1 MISDLRL
8 DLERKLE
15 NNNKRLQELNDHLKT
30 NIVYQ
35 MNERKDNAQLRNKVE
50 LLEKKVTEVEISR
63 NKFEQY
69 IIFIFSIRPGITY
82 FLIIS
87 VYTYSILAALEISCK
102 VYQNL
107 KMRAFNKYFSF
118 TLYKG

>member
-1 MISDLRL
+1 MISGLRL

-35 MNERKDNAQLRNKVE
+35 MNEREDNAQLRNKVE
-50 LLEKKVTEVEISR
+50 LLEKKLTEVEISR
-63 NKFEQY
+63 NKFEQH

>member
-50 LLEKKVTEVEISR
+50 LLEKKLTEVEISR

-69 IIFIFSIRPGITY
+69 IIFIFSIRPGSTY

-107 KMRAFNKYFSF
+107 KMRASNKYFSF

>member
-15 NNNKRLQELNDHLKT
+15 NNNKRLQELNDHLNT

-50 LLEKKVTEVEISR
+50 LLEKKLTEVEISR

-107 KMRAFNKYFSF
+107 KMRASNKYFSF